1 MRDGFGKIFKNGKL
15 IYEGNFKENKKHGE
29 GIYYKLEGPEKLY
42 FENDKLIDFSKSKI
56 IKK

>member
-29 GIYYKLEGPEKLY
+29 GIY
-42 FENDKLIDFSKSKI
+42 DKLIDFSKSKI
-56 IKK
+56 IKKQKKEKK